1 MQILP
6 VLDLLN
12 GVVVRG
18 IAGQRSDYRP
28 MVSQLTDSVQA
39 LDVARALRESF
50 HFRKFYLADLDA
62 ILREQPNWELYG
74 QLVADGFDLLIDA
87 GIRNVDQALAIRQAG
102 GTPIVGL
109 ESCPAPRILADIVA
123 ATQNDV
129 MFSLDLQNG
138 KPLLSNNSLNWETL
152 PLEIVRQ
159 AVEAGILN
167 LIVLDLADVGMASG
181 NRTQDLC
188 RQILARFRTLRLI
201 GGGGVRTAEDVRSL
215 GRTGVSGV
223 LVASALHDGRLAPA
237 DVRQSQLP

>member
-18 IAGQRSDYRP
+18 IAGQRSEYRP
-28 MVSQLTDSVQA
+28 LVSKLTPSFQA

-50 HFRKFYLADLDA
+50 DFRRFYLADLDA
-62 ILREQPNWELYG
+62 ILSQQPNWEVYG
-74 QLVADGFDLLIDA
+74 QLVSDGFALLIDA
-87 GIRNVDQALAIRQAG
+87 GIGSVDQALAIRRADG
-102 GTPIVGL
+102 IPIVGL
-109 ESCPAPRILADIVA
+109 ESCPAPQVLASIVA
-123 ATQNDV
+123 AVQDDV

-138 KPLLSNNSLNWETL
+138 SPLLHGNSSGWETE

-159 AVEAGILN
+159 AVEAGIRN

-181 NRTQDLC
+181 SRTQDLC
-188 RQILARFRTLRLI
+188 RQIIARFPALRLI
-201 GGGGVRTAEDVRSL
+201 GGGGVRTLEDVRSL
-215 GRTGVSGV
+215 GHAGVGGV

-237 DVRQSQLP
+237 DVQALQSP